1 MKILVSGKDGNLV
14 LCEVQMVHL
23 TTVNNKKAVVLLMDD
38 DELYCRDP
46 ELLREY
52 RNVLQKIFNL
62 GIDHFDLSRY
72 KFVRYQDAG
81 FNLVE

>member
-1 MKILVSGKDGNLV
+1 MKILVSDKDGNLA

-62 GIDHFDLSRY
+62 GIDHCDLSQY

-81 FNLVE
+81 FHLVE